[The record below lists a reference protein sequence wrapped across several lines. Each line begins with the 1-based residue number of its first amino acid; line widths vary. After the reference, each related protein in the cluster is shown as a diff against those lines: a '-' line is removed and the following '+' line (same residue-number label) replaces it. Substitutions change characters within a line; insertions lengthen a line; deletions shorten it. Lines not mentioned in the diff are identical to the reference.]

1 MEGPVVKKRV
11 ARWLW
16 LLIAAESL
24 RRNVLDSGVQRK
36 RTYFPHRDDKRLPI
50 AGPLVAL
57 VLATLAWCTQT
68 FIGFNQG
75 RIRIETAGGG
85 WPSTTNFDLSTKN
98 VATFTAADTQG
109 GGYAVITGTGYASQT
124 QSTPTPTGL
133 GSIAFTALSFA
144 NGSATDW
151 TAPKSIV
158 ARDNSGSKLLGAW
171 DINGGSTVDMS
182 VANTTLQVTPTY
194 LPTQMV

>member
-1 MEGPVVKKRV
+1 MRRV
-11 ARWLW
+11 RRWLW

-24 RRNVLDSGVQRK
+24 RRSVLRSGVDRK
-36 RTYFPHRDDKRLPI
+36 HTYFPHRDDRRLPI
-50 AGPLVAL
+50 AGPLLGLLFAVA
-57 VLATLAWCTQT
+57 AWTTQT

-98 VATFTAADTQG
+98 VATFTAADTQA
-109 GGYAVITGTGYASQT
+109 GGYAVITGTGYATTT

-133 GSIAFTALSFA
+133 GSIAFSALSWA

-171 DINGGSTVDMS
+171 DINGGSTIDMS
-182 VANTTLQVTPTY
+182 VANTTLNVTPTY

>member
-1 MEGPVVKKRV
+1 VRRRRRTLRALG
-11 ARWLW
+11 
-16 LLIAAESL
+16 LLLAAESL
-24 RRNVLDSGVQRK
+24 RREVLKSGVAKQS
-36 RTYFPHRDDKRLPI
+36 TFFPHRDDRRVPL
-50 AGPLVAL
+50 AGSILGL
-57 VLATLAWCTQT
+57 LLACLAWCTQT
-68 FIGFNQG
+68 FIGFNEG

-85 WPSTTNFDLSTKN
+85 WPSTTNFDLSSRN
-98 VATFTAADTQG
+98 VAAHAATDTQG
-109 GGYAVITGTGYASQT
+109 GGYGVITGTAYTTKT

-133 GSIAFTALSFA
+133 GSIAFSALSWA

-158 ARDNSGSKLLGAW
+158 ARDNSGTKLLGAW

-182 VANTTLQVTPTY
+182 VANTTLNVTPTY

>member
-1 MEGPVVKKRV
+1 MR
-11 ARWLW
+11 RLRH
-16 LLIAAESL
+16 LIAAESL
-24 RRNVLDSGVQRK
+24 RRNVLHQGVAKQA
-36 RTYFPHRDDKRLPI
+36 TYFPHRDDHRIPL
-50 AGPLVAL
+50 AGPLTGL
-57 VLATLAWCTQT
+57 VIAFLAWSVQT
-68 FIGFNQG
+68 FIGFNEG

-109 GGYAVITGTGYASQT
+109 GGYAVITGTGYTTKT

-133 GSIAFTALSFA
+133 GSIAFAALSWA
-144 NGSATDW
+144 NGAAVDW

-158 ARDNSGSKLLGAW
+158 ARDNTGSKLLGAW

-182 VANTTLQVTPTY
+182 VANTTLNVTPTY